1 MLFRSI
7 LDLGDPAFVP
17 FNSAARQLVYSEC
30 GRAVETVIVDG
41 RIVVRDRRLAT
52 IDEDELRERVA
63 EVMDRYRRDIDAI
76 AQRNGRFRPYLDAA
90 YQRMWKDD
98 VDV

>member
-1 MLFRSI
+1 MPQAV
-7 LDLGDPAFVP
+7 LG
-17 FNSAARQLVYSEC
+17 ARADRLYC
-30 GRAVETVIVDG
+30 L
-41 RIVVRDRRLAT
+41 RDRRLAT

-63 EVMDRYRRDIDAI
+63 EGMDRYRRDIDAI